1 MAKERRFVTVTTTI
15 DGRPIEGRR
24 YGTCGQGPLAPG
36 RK

>member
-15 DGRPIEGRR
+15 DGSPIEGRR
-24 YGTCGQGPLAPG
+24 YGTCGRRPLAPG